1 MSNAIGFL
9 SSVAERP
16 HYAEL
21 FADPNIL
28 NSICEKV
35 ILPNME
41 FRSSDEELFEDNPEE
56 YIRRDI
62 EGSDVDTRRR
72 AACDLVKAL
81 SKSFE
86 AQMTDVFSR
95 YVAAMLASYSTSPES
110 NWRAKDAAVYLI
122 IALASKGATQKHGTT
137 KTNQLVD
144 LVDFFR
150 THIITEIQ
158 QGQVDRLMVLKADAI
173 KYLMTFRNHLPR
185 EALLATLKH
194 LVDLLRSPS
203 LVVHSYA
210 ANALDK
216 LLILKS
222 PDGTGAL
229 IKASDLAG
237 LEQPL
242 LVNLFYAMTLP
253 GSEENEYLMKAIM
266 RAFSTLQE
274 AVLPYLGETLGGLN
288 HKLMLV
294 SRNPSKPH
302 FNHYLFETLSLS
314 VRIGCKANKA
324 AVSSFEDGFF
334 PSFQVTWPLFFLFY
348 QVSFNLFFRSCRRF
362 CCKMCRSSYHT
373 CSRSSR

>member
-1 MSNAIGFL
+1 MCPFYLPFQVKYDALVSNAIGFL

-16 HYAEL
+16 YYAEL

-41 FRSSDEELFEDNPEE
+41 FRTSDEELFEDNPEE

-81 SKSFE
+81 SNSFE
-86 AQMTDVFSR
+86 AQMTDVFGR
-95 YVAAMLASYSTSPES
+95 FVTAMLASYATNPEA
-110 NWRAKDAAVYLI
+110 NWRSKDAAVYLI
-122 IALASKGATQKHGTT
+122 IALASKGSTQKHGTT

-150 THIITEIQ
+150 SHILTELQ
-158 QGQVDRLMVLKADAI
+158 QGQADRLMVLKADAI
-173 KYLMTFRNHLPR
+173 KYVMTFRNHLPR
-185 EALLATLKH
+185 EALLATLKP
-194 LVDLLRSPS
+194 LVSLLGSPS

-222 PDGTGAL
+222 PDGKGAL
-229 IKASDLAG
+229 FKANDLAG

-242 LVNLFYAMTLP
+242 LVNLFNAMSIP
-253 GSEENEYLMKAIM
+253 GSEENEYIMKAIM
-266 RAFSTLQE
+266 RAFSTMQE
-274 AVLPYLGETLGGLN
+274 AVLPYLGQTLTGLN

-324 AVSSFEDGFF
+324 AVSSFEEGFF
-334 PSFQVTWPLFFLFY
+334 PAFQVNSMSP
-348 QVSFNLFFRSCRRF
+348 
-362 CCKMCRSSYHT
+362 
-373 CSRSSR
+373 